1 MSYKFLNSITT
12 LLLLFCIS
20 TSANQ
25 HIITSSHQQII
36 FKDNFNYPS
45 GPLPSNYWS
54 EGCPGVI
61 KDGHLFVDA
70 DTSGYR
76 QSTVWLDRELSGDL
90 IIECDVHVISSD
102 KKANNINF
110 MFLYSDPKG
119 QSLRESRDK
128 RSEGAYKSYHQLN
141 GYIFTYLADGTEDN
155 ARFRFRDNPG
165 FNLIN
170 EARGFECKIGK
181 TYHIK
186 IIKEG
191 NRFQF
196 WSNGFKA
203 IDVVDDLFNPLY
215 DKGYFGFRTWHTA
228 LWWDNLLIKDT
239 SREARPCV
247 STNKDQN

>member
-1 MSYKFLNSITT
+1 MFFASAHQHLIASIHQH
-12 LLLLFCIS
+12 IS
-20 TSANQ
+20 TSAHQ
-25 HIITSSHQQII
+25 PISTSEHII
-36 FKDNFNYPS
+36 FKDNFNCAP
-45 GPLPSNYWS
+45 GALPSKYWS

-70 DTSGYR
+70 DTAGYR
-76 QSTVWLDRELSGDL
+76 QSTIWLDQELSGDL

-110 MFLYSDPKG
+110 MFLYSDPKVRR
-119 QSLRESRDK
+119 LKESRSE
-128 RSEGAYKSYHQLN
+128 RSNGEYKSYHQLN

-170 EARGFECKIGK
+170 EVKGFECKTGR

-186 IIKEG
+186 IIKLG

-203 IDVVDDLFNPLY
+203 IDVILNSYNPPY
-215 DKGYFGFRTWHTA
+215 DKGNFGFRTWHTK
-228 LWWDNLLIKDT
+228 LWWDNLSIISK
-239 SREARPCV
+239 
-247 STNKDQN
+247 